1 MSDQQET
8 AAEPEEIDLG
18 QLDLSGPSPISVGKA
33 RKVEDTRARL
43 AFSLL
48 GLLSLVLVLLFAL
61 LFIHTISAQGF
72 TQLAGLLLA
81 PLVGLVAA
89 ATGYYYGGEK

>member
-1 MSDQQET
+1 MTQQTVPGED
-8 AAEPEEIDLG
+8 PEEIDLG
-18 QLDLSGPSPISVGKA
+18 ALTLDGPSVVSVGKG

-48 GLLSLVLVLLFAL
+48 GLLAAVLALLLLLLFV
-61 LFIHTISAQGF
+61 HTITAEQF
-72 TQLAGLLLA
+72 TQLAGVLLA

-89 ATGYYYGGEK
+89 STGYYYGGER